1 MAWNYSAQGFR
12 LSVLNIGQNDYLRGP
27 QGCRVELEACMISIA
42 QTLDDDEDHHL
53 LEVYEVDP
61 TNLFILSGLQ

>member
-1 MAWNYSAQGFR
+1 
-12 LSVLNIGQNDYLRGP
+12 
-27 QGCRVELEACMISIA
+27 MISIA
-42 QTLDDDEDHHL
+42 ETLDDDEDHHL